1 MIRAMR
7 VTIAGNVPFEDAS
20 ILTEEEQEERGIL
33 NYFEDAQV
41 VIKCKDGVFTIPI
54 YKISLIEL
62 RKARIITDSSIVEK
76 VVRLAIGNTTF
87 GPAYI
92 IKPGKLS
99 DAGLPLIFKP
109 LDQFTFIADGIAH
122 ITTDF
127 NVTLIQNR

>member
-1 MIRAMR
+1 MR
-7 VTIAGNVPFEDAS
+7 IIIAGSVPFEDVS
-20 ILTEEEQEERGIL
+20 ILTDAEQEALGMV
-33 NYFEDAQV
+33 NYFEDAQI
-41 VIKCKDGVFTIPI
+41 VIKCKDGLFTIPT

-62 RKARIITDSSIVEK
+62 KKARKITNPSIVEK

-92 IKPGKLS
+92 VKPGRLS
-99 DAGLPLIFKP
+99 DAGLPLIFEP

-127 NVTLIQNR
+127 NVTLMQNRK